1 MDPSLKSF
9 CFFIVKQT
17 GQGKVERSMKKKS
30 TGLFQFAL
38 ILCFLKVDNKISIMG
53 GDGFIYCK
61 CCAVLTTKGRLCA
74 A

>member
-1 MDPSLKSF
+1 
-9 CFFIVKQT
+9 
-17 GQGKVERSMKKKS
+17 MKKKS